1 VSRSLQYIRPF
12 DPWRQ
17 GSLCTCPFKYTVNP
31 YTGCAHGCLYCYA
44 SSYIRNFFNP
54 RPKKDFLKVAA
65 RDLSKIPPGSI
76 INISSSSDPY
86 QPLEAE
92 LKLTRAL
99 LEAIPGGYVVEV
111 VTKSDL
117 VARDADLLSRKASVV
132 SLTVTTMDESLAAR
146 LEPRA
151 PKPSRRIGTMETLS
165 KAGVPVVLRLDPI
178 VPGLN
183 DDAESIR
190 AVVEEA
196 AQAGTRHVVTSV
208 YKVKPDNVARV
219 LSAFPDL
226 EAKLR
231 KLYWVEGERIHGYL
245 YASRAYRVR
254 VLKEVMKAAR
264 EHGLTFATCREGLLS
279 PDPGVACD
287 GTHLAA
293 AGVTRAASSARK
305 AASRASFR
313 TR

>member
-1 VSRSLQYIRPF
+1 MSESLQYIRPF

-31 YTGCAHGCLYCYA
+31 YTGCAHSCLYCYA
-44 SSYIRNFFNP
+44 SSYIRDFFNP
-54 RPKKDFLKVAA
+54 RPKKDFLRVAA
-65 RDLSKIPPGSI
+65 RDLSRIPPGSI

-92 LKLTRAL
+92 AKLTRAL
-99 LEAIPGGYVVEV
+99 LEVIPEGYVVEV

-117 VARDADLLSRKASVV
+117 VTRDTDVLSRRASLV
-132 SLTVTTMDESLAAR
+132 SLTVTTVDESLAAR

-151 PKPSRRIGTMETLS
+151 PKPSRRIGAMETLS
-165 KAGVPVVLRLDPI
+165 RAGVPVVLRLDPL

-183 DDAESIR
+183 DDAESVR
-190 AVVEEA
+190 AVLREA
-196 AQAGTRHVVTSV
+196 ARAGARHVVTSV

-226 EAKLR
+226 EAKFR

-245 YASRAYRVR
+245 YASREYRVKA
-254 VLKEVMKAAR
+254 LKEVMKAAR
-264 EHGLTFATCREGLLS
+264 EHGLTFATCREGLLP
-279 PDPGVACD
+279 PDPGVTCD

-293 AGVTRAASSARK
+293 AGVTRAASSARR
-305 AASRASFR
+305 AASRASS
-313 TR
+313 